1 MSDGNTILSVAK
13 AMELLGVLGRAQ
25 GALTLKELS
34 ERCGFPK
41 STVFGLLTT
50 MREYDVISQTP
61 DGKYALGLRL
71 FELGCLVEKSLDI
84 SNVAKPYMELLS
96 QKTGASVMLSI
107 CQGAN
112 VITLDQVQPH
122 GNLHVVS
129 STGARLPIHCTSQGK
144 VFLAYRKRQDAQRL
158 LQRLT
163 LDAFTPHTLTDVP
176 ALMQELDAARENGYA
191 IENGEYKIG
200 LRSISAP
207 VFTQSGE
214 VKYTVGVIGMFRSV
228 HSDEFAAA
236 IEQVKATASMISA
249 ALGYRP
255 DRELNIM

>member
-13 AMELLGVLGRAQ
+13 AMELLGALSRAQ

-34 ERCGFPK
+34 DRCGFPK

-50 MREYDVISQTP
+50 MREYDVIAQAP
-61 DGKYALGLRL
+61 DGKYTLGLRL
-71 FELGCLVEKSLDI
+71 LELGCQVEKSLDI

-144 VFLAYRKRQDAQRL
+144 VFLAYRKPQDALKL
-158 LQRLT
+158 LKRQPLA
-163 LDAFTPHTLTDVP
+163 AFTPHTITDAA
-176 ALMQELDAARENGYA
+176 ALMQELTQCRENGYA

-207 VFTQSGE
+207 VFTQAGE

-228 HSDEFAAA
+228 VSDEFAVA
-236 IEQVKATASMISA
+236 IEQVMATASMISA

-255 DRELNIM
+255 DRES